1 MAEISAPSWEYRLM
15 ISFNAAVALVVE
27 LTIAVLSAGVC
38 WVSAKRARAEV
49 RSVIADITIS
59 TALDPG
65 IEKFNG
71 NQATVAV

>member
-1 MAEISAPSWEYRLM
+1 MAASSWVYRLM

-38 WVSAKRARAEV
+38 WVSAKWASAEV

-65 IEKFNG
+65 IEKFKG